1 MKKVRRQ
8 PNMKLKDIQDAVH
21 KKFTLNITPGKANRA
36 KEKAREY
43 VDGAHTQQYNQLWE
57 YFEELRRASPG
68 STILM
73 KVHTFNEGN
82 LAAEIDLICGVPY
95 FERLY
100 ICLEGCKKGFMA
112 GCRPIIG
119 LDACH
124 LKIKPSGQLI
134 TTVAR
139 DHNEEYFPLA
149 YAIMEVETKD
159 SWTWF
164 INLLLTDIGQNR
176 RWTFISD

>member
-1 MKKVRRQ
+1 M
-8 PNMKLKDIQDAVH
+8 
-21 KKFTLNITPGKANRA
+21 
-36 KEKAREY
+36 
-43 VDGAHTQQYNQLWE
+43 
-57 YFEELRRASPG
+57 RRASLG

-73 KVHTFNEGN
+73 KVHTFNEGD
-82 LAAEIDLICGVPY
+82 LAAEMDLICGVPY

-124 LKIKPSGQLI
+124 LKTKLGRQLI

-139 DHNEEYFPLA
+139 DPNEEYFLLA
-149 YAIMEVETKD
+149 YAVVEAETKD
-159 SWTWF
+159 S
-164 INLLLTDIGQNR
+164 
-176 RWTFISD
+176 

>member
-1 MKKVRRQ
+1 MKRVRRQ

-21 KKFTLNITPGKANRA
+21 KKFTLNITPGNASRA
-36 KEKAREY
+36 REKAREY

-57 YFEELRRASPG
+57 YCEELRRASPS

-73 KVHTFNEGN
+73 KVHTFNEGD
-82 LAAEIDLICGVPY
+82 LAVEMALICGVPY
-95 FERLY
+95 FEKLY

-124 LKIKPSGQLI
+124 LKTKLGRQLI

-139 DHNEEYFPLA
+139 DPNEEYFLLA
-149 YAIMEVETKD
+149 YAIVEAETKD
-159 SWTWF
+159 FWTWF
-164 INLLLTDIGQNR
+164 INLLLADIGQNTR
-176 RWTFISD
+176 

>member
-21 KKFTLNITPGKANRA
+21 EKFTLNITPGKASRA
-36 KEKAREY
+36 REKAREY

-57 YFEELRRASPG
+57 YCEELRRASLG

-82 LAAEIDLICGVPY
+82 LAAEMDLIYGVPY

-124 LKIKPSGQLI
+124 LKTKPSGQLI

-139 DHNEEYFPLA
+139 NHNEEYFPLA
-149 YAIMEVETKD
+149 YAVMEAETKD